1 VSDATSPID
10 PTIAARLAELEA
22 LVEAQRAA
30 LEAERAALEA
40 ERTRRTAAE
49 AERDRL
55 REAYEALTREVEL
68 ARRRLVVAKAERIDT
83 TQLELEFAAKL
94 AALGALAGKID
105 DEDVGDEP
113 KPERAKD
120 KKKHGRRD
128 LRLFDLPEERIEI
141 PDPLLDGRA
150 ARIGTEE
157 SIELRWKRGG
167 FVRVVLVRIK
177 YDTSTPARV
186 EVPVDASASPGTG
199 EQAVPAASG
208 APKADERAVSTTSRA
223 SPATDSA
230 SPEAAPI
237 AEAGRRGEPAC
248 TPEELSALV
257 ASDPRTAGAT
267 IVTAPMPPRL
277 IERSFAT
284 PSLIAHVASDK
295 FCDGLPLHRQE
306 DRFARLG
313 VPIDRATMC
322 RWLEEAGA
330 TVGATIV
337 EAMRQEALATAH
349 CIATDATGVLVQPDP
364 RPDKQSQPCRRAHFF
379 VQIADADHVFFEYTP
394 RETSEVVR
402 QLFAGYAGFVQADA
416 KSVFDVLYRPAKERD
431 RVDDD
436 RADHAA
442 CSEVGCWSHGRTKFW
457 EAAVATQHVIA
468 REALARIMRMFH
480 LDNSWKNRLPDV
492 RRTLRDRH
500 LRVHVV
506 SFFEFAEDAYEQ
518 VKHQR
523 GMLRSALGYCIR
535 QKDALMRFLDDGALE
550 MTNNRSERELR
561 RVAVGRKAWL
571 FVGSDDHGQAA
582 GNLLTLVAS
591 ARLHKLDP
599 EVYLRDVFRLIPHW
613 PRDRYLELAPRYW
626 RITRAR
632 LDRKELDREVGW
644 LTIPVLTLPT
654 MLSSDMLAAPA
665 SPAP

>member
-1 VSDATSPID
+1 MTGMSGATSPTD
-10 PTIAARLAELEA
+10 PEIVARLAELEA
-22 LVEAQRAA
+22 LVAAQRLA
-30 LEAERAALEA
+30 LEEERA
-40 ERTRRTAAE
+40 RRTDAE

-68 ARRRLVVAKAERIDT
+68 ARRRLIIAKAERIDT

-94 AALGALAGKID
+94 AALDDLAGKVD
-105 DEDVGDEP
+105 DEEDDSGDAP
-113 KPERAKD
+113 KPERGKSR
-120 KKKHGRRD
+120 KKHGRRD
-128 LRLFDLPEERIEI
+128 LRLFDVPEERIEI
-141 PDPLLDGRA
+141 LDPLLDGKA

-157 SIELRWKRGG
+157 SIGLRWKRGG
-167 FVRVVLVRIK
+167 FVRVVFVRFK
-177 YDTSTPARV
+177 YDTSTPATV
-186 EVPVDASASPGTG
+186 KPPTDASA
-199 EQAVPAASG
+199 VPAINDQVAPPADGAAAVTESAAPVMSAVDPITDTASS
-208 APKADERAVSTTSRA
+208 DSTAVAEA
-223 SPATDSA
+223 SP
-230 SPEAAPI
+230 
-237 AEAGRRGEPAC
+237 RGELAC
-248 TPEELSALV
+248 TREELQALV
-257 ASDPRTAGAT
+257 ASDPRTTGAA

-277 IERSFAT
+277 FERSFAT

-313 VPIDRATMC
+313 VPIDRGTMC

-337 EAMRQEALATAH
+337 EMMRREALATAH
-349 CIATDATGVLVQPDP
+349 CIATDATGVLVQPAP

-394 RETSEVVR
+394 VETSTVVS
-402 QLFAGYAGFVQADA
+402 QLFAGYTGFVQADA
-416 KSVFDVLYRPAKERD
+416 KSVFDILYRPPKERD

-436 RADHAA
+436 RGERAA
-442 CSEVGCWSHGRTKFW
+442 CTEVACWSHARTKHW

-480 LDNSWKNRLPDV
+480 LDNTWKNRLPDV
-492 RRTLRDRH
+492 RKTLRDRH

-506 SFFEFAEDAYEQ
+506 SFFEFVENAYEQ

-523 GMLRSALGYCIR
+523 GMMRSALGYCIR

-550 MTNNRSERELR
+550 MTNNRSERQLR
-561 RVAVGRKAWL
+561 RVACGRKAWL

-582 GNLLTLVAS
+582 GNLLTVIAS

-599 EVYLRDVFRLIPHW
+599 EVYLRDVFRVLPHW
-613 PRDRYLELAPRYW
+613 PRDRFLELAPRYW

-632 LDRKELDREVGW
+632 LDRDELDREIGW
-644 LTIPVLTLPT
+644 LTVPEPPLPT
-654 MLSSDMLAAPA
+654 MLPSDALDAPP

>member
-1 VSDATSPID
+1 MSDATSPID
-10 PTIAARLAELEA
+10 PRIAARLAELEA
-22 LVEAQRAA
+22 LVAAQQAA
-30 LEAERAALEA
+30 LEAERA
-40 ERTRRTAAE
+40 RRSDVE

-94 AALGALAGKID
+94 AALDELAGKDDD
-105 DEDVGDEP
+105 DEASEAP
-113 KPERAKD
+113 KPERDKD
-120 KKKHGRRD
+120 KRKHGRRD
-128 LRLFDLPEERIEI
+128 LRLLDLPEERVEI
-141 PDPLLDGRA
+141 PDPLLEGKA

-157 SIELRWKRGG
+157 STELRWKRGG
-167 FVRVVLVRIK
+167 FVRVVFARIK
-177 YDTSTPARV
+177 YDTSTPATVGTPAGVSAATTARN
-186 EVPVDASASPGTG
+186 ESSPSPSDAPMTG
-199 EQAVPAASG
+199 ESAAPTASTGG
-208 APKADERAVSTTSRA
+208 AATSAA
-223 SPATDSA
+223 SPATA
-230 SPEAAPI
+230 EAAAARP
-237 AEAGRRGEPAC
+237 RGELAC
-248 TPEELSALV
+248 TSDELRALV
-257 ASDPRTAGAT
+257 ASDPRTAGAV

-277 IERSFAT
+277 LERSFAT

-313 VPIDRATMC
+313 VPIDRGTMC
-322 RWLEEAGA
+322 RWLEDAGA

-337 EAMRQEALATAH
+337 EAMRREALATAH
-349 CIATDATGVLVQPDP
+349 CIATDATGVLVQPSP
-364 RPDKQSQPCRRAHFF
+364 RPDQQSQPCRRAHFF

-394 RETSEVVR
+394 VETSEVVSK
-402 QLFAGYAGFVQADA
+402 LFAGYTGFVQADA
-416 KSVFDVLYRPAKERD
+416 KSVFDILYRPPKERD

-436 RADHAA
+436 GADRAA
-442 CSEVGCWSHGRTKFW
+442 CREVGCWSHGRTKFW
-457 EAAVATQHVIA
+457 EAAVATQHVVA

-480 LDNSWKNRLPDV
+480 LDNAWKHRLSDV
-492 RRTLRDRH
+492 RKTLRDRH

-506 SFFEFAEDAYEQ
+506 SFFEFAEQAYEQ

-550 MTNNRSERELR
+550 MTNNRLERALR
-561 RVAVGRKAWL
+561 RVATGRKAWL

-599 EVYLRDVFRLIPHW
+599 EVYLRDVFRVLPHW

-632 LDRKELDREVGW
+632 LDREELDREVGW
-644 LTIPVLTLPT
+644 LTIPAMPLPT
-654 MLSSDMLAAPA
+654 MMPA
-665 SPAP
+665 SGPAAEPRSPTAP